1 MRAVVAE
8 RHGGPEVLAE
18 ARRPDPEP
26 GPADLLV
33 RLTAAGV
40 NFKDVYE
47 REGRGAPRA
56 PFVPGSEGAGT
67 VVAAG
72 PQAAAAGFRPGD
84 RVAWCTAPA
93 SYAELVAVPAVSAV
107 RVPDGIDD
115 TDAAAIML
123 QGITAHYLTTSTYQ
137 AAGGETALV
146 HSAAGGL
153 GRHLVRLLAHRGVR
167 VIGTVSSAGKT
178 AAAEAA
184 GASDVIVRE
193 EGGDLA
199 GRVRE
204 LTGGR
209 GVDVV
214 YDGIGRDTFDAGL
227 ASLRKR
233 GTYVLVGTASGTVP
247 PFDPQSLAPRGSL
260 FLTRPTLA
268 DHVGPD
274 GELAGRAADVF
285 RWLDEGVLSTV
296 IGGRYA
302 FGKAA
307 QAHADLQSGTTTGK
321 LLLDPAN

>member
-18 ARRPDPEP
+18 THRPDPVH

-33 RLTAAGV
+33 RLTVAGV
-40 NFKDVYE
+40 NFKDVRE
-47 REGRGAPRA
+47 REGKGAPGA

-72 PQAAAAGFRPGD
+72 AEAAAAGFRAGD

-93 SYAELVAVPAVSAV
+93 SYAELVAVPAATAV
-107 RVPDGIDD
+107 RVPDGVDD
-115 TDAAAIML
+115 TDAAAVML
-123 QGITAHYLTTSTYQ
+123 QGITAHYLTTSTYR
-137 AAGGETALV
+137 AAEGESALV

-153 GRHLVRLLAHRGVR
+153 GRHLVRLLARRGVR
-167 VIGTVSSAGKT
+167 VIGTVSSDVKT

-184 GASDVIVRE
+184 GADRVLVRE
-193 EGGDLA
+193 AGADLA
-199 GRVRE
+199 GQVRD

-214 YDGIGRDTFDAGL
+214 YDGIGKDTFGAGL
-227 ASLRKR
+227 AALRKR
-233 GTYVLVGTASGTVP
+233 GTYVLVGAASGPVP
-247 PFDPQSLAPRGSL
+247 PFDPQSLAARGSL

-268 DHVGPD
+268 DHVGAD

-285 RWLDEGVLSTV
+285 RWLGEGVLSTA
-296 IGGRYA
+296 ISGRYA

-307 QAHADLQSGTTTGK
+307 RAHEDLESGTTTGK
-321 LLLDPAN
+321 LLLDPAY